1 MSNPESFIE
10 EVTEEVRRDRV
21 NKLVRKFGWIGVLVV
36 VVIVGGAAYNEYA
49 KAQRVAAAQAYGDAI
64 YTALA
69 NDSAQTRLQALD
81 EVSAPEE
88 GNHVLALI
96 SAAESA
102 DAPDQAAEI
111 LQGVANDETSPEM
124 YRDLAR
130 LRLVMLGDAASSQSE
145 RRALLDG
152 MILGAGPFR
161 LLALEQRAL
170 LEVEAGETDTA
181 IASLQEVMR
190 AAGASRAQVQRVAQ
204 LIVALGGDVALDQG

>member
-21 NKLVRKFGWIGVLVV
+21 NRLVRKFGWIGVLVV

-64 YTALA
+64 YAALA
-69 NDSAQTRLQALD
+69 SSTEQTRLQALD
-81 EVSAPEE
+81 EVAAPEA
-88 GNHVLALI
+88 GAHVLALI

-102 DAPDQAAEI
+102 GAPDQAAEI
-111 LQGVANDETSPEM
+111 LLSVANDETAPDM

-130 LRLVMLGDAASSQSE
+130 LRLVMLDDAALPRAE

-170 LEVEAGETDTA
+170 LDVAAGETETA
-181 IASLQEVMR
+181 IASLQEVIR
-190 AAGASRAQVQRVAQ
+190 AAGTSRAQLQRVAQ